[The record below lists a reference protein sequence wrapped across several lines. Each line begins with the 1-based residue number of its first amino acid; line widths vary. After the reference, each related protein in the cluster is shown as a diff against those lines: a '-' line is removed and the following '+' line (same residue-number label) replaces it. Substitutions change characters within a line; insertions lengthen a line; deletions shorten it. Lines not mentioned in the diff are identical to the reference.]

1 MPNATQMIRQDHKK
15 VEGLFKKFEQT
26 QGSQAKRRLAENAM
40 AELEVHAALE
50 EEIFYPAVKNEVD
63 DGSSMVQEAIEE
75 HQTVKQLISELKR
88 MEEADQE
95 FESQFSQLM
104 ENVQHHV
111 EEEESEML
119 PKVEESELD
128 LNSLGQQM
136 SQRKQ
141 EMQNGGRATKKASSA
156 RSPEDPMPD
165 PAGNAPVPSPQQPGS
180 PRAKRQVAR
189 LQRVRPAA
197 RKRAPGAR
205 RLKNQEAAP
214 GGELKKEAHSASTA
228 ADK

>member
-50 EEIFYPAVKNEVD
+50 EEIFYPAVKKEVD

-75 HQTVKQLISELKR
+75 HQTVKQLISELKG
-88 MEEADQE
+88 MQEANEE

-119 PKVEESELD
+119 PKVEESQLD

-136 SQRKQ
+136 AQRKQ
-141 EMQNGGRATKKASSA
+141 QMQNRGRATKKASNAAASRKSATSKSSA
-156 RSPEDPMPD
+156 RKTARKKS
-165 PAGNAPVPSPQQPGS
+165 AGS
-180 PRAKRQVAR
+180 KT
-189 LQRVRPAA
+189 AA
-197 RKRAPGAR
+197 RKTGSTKKNTGRKATKKSGSRSRRRA
-205 RLKNQEAAP
+205 
-214 GGELKKEAHSASTA
+214 
-228 ADK
+228 

>member
-1 MPNATQMIRQDHKK
+1 MEEPIMPNATQMIRQDHKK

-50 EEIFYPAVKNEVD
+50 EEIFYPAVKKEVD

-75 HQTVKQLISELKR
+75 HQTVKQLISKLKG
-88 MEEADQE
+88 MQQAEE

-119 PKVEESELD
+119 PKVEESQLD

-136 SQRKQ
+136 AQRKQ
-141 EMQNGGRATKKASSA
+141 QMQNSGRATKKASNAAASRKSA
-156 RSPEDPMPD
+156 AAKSGGRKTARKKS
-165 PAGNAPVPSPQQPGS
+165 AGS
-180 PRAKRQVAR
+180 KT
-189 LQRVRPAA
+189 AA
-197 RKRAPGAR
+197 RKTGSTKKKTGRKATKKSGSRSRRRA
-205 RLKNQEAAP
+205 
-214 GGELKKEAHSASTA
+214 
-228 ADK
+228 

>member
-88 MEEADQE
+88 MEEADEE

-141 EMQNGGRATKKASSA
+141 EMQNGGRATKKASNA
-156 RSPEDPMPD
+156 PESQINRE
-165 PAGNAPVPSPQQPGS
+165 NAPVPSPQQPGS

-189 LQRVRPAA
+189 LQRVKPAA

-214 GGELKKEAHSASTA
+214 GGELKEMRHIPLSTA

>member
-40 AELEVHAALE
+40 TELEVHAALE
-50 EEIFYPAVKNEVD
+50 EEIFYPAVKKEVD
-63 DGSSMVQEAIEE
+63 DGSMVQEAIEE

-88 MEEADQE
+88 MEEADEE

-141 EMQNGGRATKKASSA
+141 EMQNGGRATKKAPNAGSRRNSA
-156 RSPEDPMPD
+156 GSKSTARKS
-165 PAGNAPVPSPQQPGS
+165 AGKKAGS
-180 PRAKRQVAR
+180 KT
-189 LQRVRPAA
+189 AA
-197 RKRAPGAR
+197 RKTGSTKKSTGRKATKKSGSRSRRRA
-205 RLKNQEAAP
+205 
-214 GGELKKEAHSASTA
+214 
-228 ADK
+228 

>member
-26 QGSQAKRRLAENAM
+26 KGSQAKRRLAENAM

-75 HQTVKQLISELKR
+75 HQTVKQLIGELKR
-88 MEEADQE
+88 MEEADEE

-136 SQRKQ
+136 AQRKQ
-141 EMQNGGRATKKASSA
+141 EMQNGGRATKKASNAGSGRKSA
-156 RSPEDPMPD
+156 GSKSTARKS
-165 PAGNAPVPSPQQPGS
+165 AGKKAGS
-180 PRAKRQVAR
+180 KT
-189 LQRVRPAA
+189 AA
-197 RKRAPGAR
+197 RKTGSTKKSTGRKATKKSGSRSRRRA
-205 RLKNQEAAP
+205 
-214 GGELKKEAHSASTA
+214 
-228 ADK
+228 

>member
-26 QGSQAKRRLAENAM
+26 KGAQAKRRLAENAM

-50 EEIFYPAVKNEVD
+50 EEIFYPAVKKEVE
-63 DGSSMVQEAIEE
+63 DGSMVQEAIEE
-75 HQTVKQLISELKR
+75 HQTVKQLISELKG
-88 MEEADQE
+88 MDEADEE
-95 FESQFSQLM
+95 FESQFSQLI

-111 EEEESEML
+111 EEEENEML

-141 EMQNGGRATKKASSA
+141 EMQNGGRATKKTSNARSSRKSAGSKSTGRKSAGKKSASS
-156 RSPEDPMPD
+156 
-165 PAGNAPVPSPQQPGS
+165 
-180 PRAKRQVAR
+180 KT
-189 LQRVRPAA
+189 AA
-197 RKRAPGAR
+197 RKTGGAKKTSGRKATKKSGSRSRRRA
-205 RLKNQEAAP
+205 
-214 GGELKKEAHSASTA
+214 
-228 ADK
+228 

>member
-26 QGSQAKRRLAENAM
+26 KGSQAKRRLAENAM

-88 MEEADQE
+88 MEEADEE

-136 SQRKQ
+136 AQRKQ
-141 EMQNGGRATKKASSA
+141 EMQNGGRATKKASNAGSGRKSA
-156 RSPEDPMPD
+156 GSKSTARKS
-165 PAGNAPVPSPQQPGS
+165 AGKKAGS
-180 PRAKRQVAR
+180 KT
-189 LQRVRPAA
+189 AA
-197 RKRAPGAR
+197 RKTGSTKKSTGRKATKKSGSRSRRRA
-205 RLKNQEAAP
+205 
-214 GGELKKEAHSASTA
+214 
-228 ADK
+228 

>member
-50 EEIFYPAVKNEVD
+50 EEIFYPAVKKEVD

-75 HQTVKQLISELKR
+75 HQTVKQLISELKG
-88 MEEADQE
+88 MQEADEE

-104 ENVQHHV
+104 ENVKHHV

-136 SQRKQ
+136 TQRKQ
-141 EMQNGGRATKKASSA
+141 QMQNGGRASKKAANAGSGSRRKSA
-156 RSPEDPMPD
+156 GSKSTARKS
-165 PAGNAPVPSPQQPGS
+165 AGKKAGS
-180 PRAKRQVAR
+180 KT
-189 LQRVRPAA
+189 AA
-197 RKRAPGAR
+197 RKTGSTKKSTGRKATKKSGSRSRRRA
-205 RLKNQEAAP
+205 
-214 GGELKKEAHSASTA
+214 
-228 ADK
+228 

>member
-50 EEIFYPAVKNEVD
+50 EEIFYPAVKKEVD

-75 HQTVKQLISELKR
+75 HQTVKQLISELKG
-88 MEEADQE
+88 MQEANEE

-119 PKVEESELD
+119 PKVEESQLD

-136 SQRKQ
+136 AQRKQ
-141 EMQNGGRATKKASSA
+141 QMQNRGRATKKASNAAASRKSATSKSSA
-156 RSPEDPMPD
+156 RKT
-165 PAGNAPVPSPQQPGS
+165 AGKKSAGS
-180 PRAKRQVAR
+180 KT
-189 LQRVRPAA
+189 AA
-197 RKRAPGAR
+197 RKTGSTKKNTGRKATKKSGSRSRRRA
-205 RLKNQEAAP
+205 
-214 GGELKKEAHSASTA
+214 
-228 ADK
+228 

>member
-50 EEIFYPAVKNEVD
+50 EEIFYPVVKNEVD

-75 HQTVKQLISELKR
+75 HRTVKQLISKLKG
-88 MEEADQE
+88 MQEADEE

-136 SQRKQ
+136 TQRKQ
-141 EMQNGGRATKKASSA
+141 EMQNGGRASKKASNAGSRRKSA
-156 RSPEDPMPD
+156 GSKSTARKS
-165 PAGNAPVPSPQQPGS
+165 AGKKAGS
-180 PRAKRQVAR
+180 KT
-189 LQRVRPAA
+189 AA
-197 RKRAPGAR
+197 RKTGSTKKNTRRKATKKSGSRSRRRA
-205 RLKNQEAAP
+205 
-214 GGELKKEAHSASTA
+214 
-228 ADK
+228 

>member
-15 VEGLFKKFEQT
+15 VEGLFKKFAQT

-75 HQTVKQLISELKR
+75 HQTVKQLISELKG
-88 MEEADQE
+88 MQEADEE

-128 LNSLGQQM
+128 LNSLGQKM

-141 EMQNGGRATKKASSA
+141 EMQNGGRATKKASNAGSRRKSA
-156 RSPEDPMPD
+156 GSKSTARKS
-165 PAGNAPVPSPQQPGS
+165 AGKKSGS
-180 PRAKRQVAR
+180 KT
-189 LQRVRPAA
+189 AA
-197 RKRAPGAR
+197 RKTGSTKKSTGRKATKKSGSRSRRRA
-205 RLKNQEAAP
+205 
-214 GGELKKEAHSASTA
+214 
-228 ADK
+228 

>member
-1 MPNATQMIRQDHKK
+1 MIRQDHKK

-26 QGSQAKRRLAENAM
+26 KGSQAKRRLAENAM

-88 MEEADQE
+88 MEEADEE

-136 SQRKQ
+136 AQRKQ
-141 EMQNGGRATKKASSA
+141 EMQNGGRATKKASNAGSGRKSA
-156 RSPEDPMPD
+156 GSKSTARK
-165 PAGNAPVPSPQQPGS
+165 PAGKKAGS
-180 PRAKRQVAR
+180 KT
-189 LQRVRPAA
+189 AA
-197 RKRAPGAR
+197 RKTGSTKKSTGRKATKKSGSRSRRRA
-205 RLKNQEAAP
+205 
-214 GGELKKEAHSASTA
+214 
-228 ADK
+228 